1 MLERFTVV
9 FGVLCLI
16 KSLDFL
22 ARMPLHIPVGQ
33 ALTFVVLWI
42 VAAFGVTADSR
53 RRISL
58 AAVAGL
64 AVFSFV
70 VTSWRMYNHHVVL
83 MITVALILLLFDR
96 AEQPT
101 LLKVQLSIV
110 YGFAAVTKLNA
121 AYISG
126 AVLDSKLASS
136 DAWQHLHLSA
146 LPAAV
151 LPTLAVVSIV
161 VEAGLAVALWFKAM
175 RGPAA
180 VIGVVFHITMVALM
194 AYGIVSVVRLA
205 VFSGLMLAL
214 YLPFF
219 AETTNQAESSGS
231 SMVTSSPR

>member
-1 MLERFTVV
+1 MLERFTVL

-22 ARMPLHIPVGQ
+22 ARMPLQIPVGP
-33 ALTFVVLWI
+33 ALAFVALWI
-42 VAAFGVTADSR
+42 VAAFGVTANSR

-64 AVFSFV
+64 AGFSFV

-136 DAWQHLHLSA
+136 DAWQHLHLNA
-146 LPAAV
+146 LPATV
-151 LPTLAVVSIV
+151 LPTLAVASIL
-161 VEAGLAVALWFKAM
+161 VEAWLAVALWFKAT
-175 RGPAA
+175 RVQAA
-180 VIGVVFHITMVALM
+180 VIGVVFHIAMVALI
-194 AYGIVSVVRLA
+194 AYGIVSVIRLV

-219 AETTNQAESSGS
+219 AATKDQAEASGA